1 MNQIGP
7 FVGSWKMK
15 NKPTVVQMLP
25 ALNSGGVERGTVDLS
40 LALVKAGFRSIVISS
55 GGRLNKEL
63 SEHGAEHV
71 NWSVGKKSLFTFRY
85 VLSVRNF
92 LLREKV
98 DILHLRSRLPAWI
111 GYLAWLSLPKNQ
123 RPILVTTVHGP
134 YSVNRY
140 SEVMTKGEAVIAVS
154 NTIKKY
160 VLENY
165 KDVKE
170 SDISVVY
177 RGIDTDKFF
186 PEYMPNTAW
195 IDKFEKDFPGC
206 KDKKVILFPGRITR
220 WKGHLEFV
228 ALIDGLKKRG
238 QNIHGLVVGGF
249 DSNRNDFF
257 NEVKN
262 KVRLMNLED
271 DITFTGDRSDI
282 REFMAVSSIVTS
294 LASTQ
299 EAFGRTVMEAL
310 SLGVPVVAYA
320 HGGVKEQLDALFP
333 HGSVDPGDLSQAVE
347 LIVDLLHKPQKVE
360 KNNEFTLIKMT
371 SSTLSL
377 YQRLLQKRNS
387 QEVR

>member
-1 MNQIGP
+1 
-7 FVGSWKMK
+7 MK
-15 NKPTVVQMLP
+15 SKLTVVQMLP
-25 ALNSGGVERGTVDLS
+25 ALNSGGVERGTIDLS
-40 LALVKAGFRSIVISS
+40 FALIKNGFRSIVISS
-55 GGRLNKEL
+55 GGRLKQEL

-71 NWSVGKKSLFTFRY
+71 NWSVGKKSLCTFKY
-85 VLSVRNF
+85 VFFVRDF
-92 LLREKV
+92 LLKEKV
-98 DILHLRSRLPAWI
+98 DVLHLRSRLPAWI
-111 GYLAWLSLPKNQ
+111 GYLAWLSMPKNK

-154 NTIKKY
+154 KTIKKY

-165 KDVKE
+165 KKVKQ

-177 RGIDTDKFF
+177 RGIDTDKFY
-186 PEYMPNTAW
+186 PEYMPNAAW

-206 KDKKVILFPGRITR
+206 IDKKLILFPGRITR

-228 ALIDGLKKRG
+228 ALIDSLKKRG

-282 REFMAVSSIVTS
+282 REFMAISSIVTS

-360 KNNEFTLIKMT
+360 KNSEFTLIKMT